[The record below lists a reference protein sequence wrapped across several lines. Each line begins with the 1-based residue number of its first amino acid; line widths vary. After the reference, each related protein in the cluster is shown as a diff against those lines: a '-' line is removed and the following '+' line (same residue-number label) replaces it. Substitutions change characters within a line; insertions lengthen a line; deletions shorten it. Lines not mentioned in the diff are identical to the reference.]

1 VVGATSSAMLEC
13 GKKACLIPP
22 TVSEM
27 PVCGHNPGSAYFVP
41 YYGDRLYEAECVY
54 PMLHHAKA
62 IPLNRRWTPSLL
74 LQMLR

>member
-1 VVGATSSAMLEC
+1 MYMEKSRIEVVGATSSAMLEC

-54 PMLHHAKA
+54 LCCITQKLSH
-62 IPLNRRWTPSLL
+62 
-74 LQMLR
+74 